1 MERRDECLGHP
12 NLTHLLFDAIQLGRF
27 PRRGASETLQVTELL
42 NVEFNTKGLDVFI
55 SVWALIGVVVAFA
68 TAAGFYSASSR
79 GWFRWR
85 VEEAQ
90 INLGK
95 IGHIKIKP
103 NADDIQ
109 IAHRAWIELV
119 TRKAGLP
126 FDKQNDVITDIYD
139 SWYTLFACMRD
150 LAKEVPAD
158 RIRTN
163 ENTRKLVVLLVDA
176 LNQGLRPHLTK
187 WQARFRR
194 WYSARLEEFPERSPQ
209 EIQEGFPQYD
219 ELVSDL
225 QVVNEQLVEY
235 EQFIRKIA
243 QGS

>member
-1 MERRDECLGHP
+1 M
-12 NLTHLLFDAIQLGRF
+12 
-27 PRRGASETLQVTELL
+27 TELL
-42 NVEFNTKGLDVFI
+42 NVKWNASGLDLFV
-55 SVWALIGVVVAFA
+55 SVWLLIGVMVALAAATVVYFA
-68 TAAGFYSASSR
+68 SLR

-95 IGHIKIKP
+95 IGHIKIRP
-103 NADDIQ
+103 NADDVQ

-194 WYSARLEEFPERSPQ
+194 WYSARLEEFPEGSPQ
-209 EIQEGFPQYD
+209 EIQEKFPQYD

-235 EQFIRKIA
+235 EQFIRKLA
-243 QGS
+243 QG